1 MMKNESLYNKHNNF
15 AESTLKRLTKAELVD
30 YCLLL
35 QKNLVI
41 TQNGHEQHVRNIENL
56 IAKGVLSWTDKL
68 ATNSDV
74 K

>member
-1 MMKNESLYNKHNNF
+1 MKQNESVYNKHNNF
-15 AESTLKRLTKAELVD
+15 AESTLKKLTKNDLVD

-56 IAKGVLSWTDKL
+56 IAKGVLSWTDKGG
-68 ATNSDV
+68 N